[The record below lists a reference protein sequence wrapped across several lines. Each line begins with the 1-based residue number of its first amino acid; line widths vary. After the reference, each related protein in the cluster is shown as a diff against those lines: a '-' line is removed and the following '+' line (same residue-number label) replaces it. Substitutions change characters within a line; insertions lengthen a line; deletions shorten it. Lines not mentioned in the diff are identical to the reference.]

1 MALLEEM
8 IQIQEDE
15 NDEVIFEKVY
25 ARYEEELKNRE
36 NRPELMGKFIFI
48 NEKPEEDGKDNAF
61 WHISSIG
68 ADDSKFDSYPC
79 NNHICYQRCKFL
91 CDVEHEENH
100 LSSRNSVPCI
110 YRSIHLP
117 LIKILIEMVNQK
129 SQSPNLKVWESI
141 NNNTKEKSFCIR
153 YESQQEGIDYIA
165 IFAKKGGKNGKEVF
179 YTLKTAFPVS
189 LKSYKRR
196 FKREYENYIEKRAK

>member
-1 MALLEEM
+1 
-8 IQIQEDE
+8 
-15 NDEVIFEKVY
+15 
-25 ARYEEELKNRE
+25 
-36 NRPELMGKFIFI
+36 
-48 NEKPEEDGKDNAF
+48 
-61 WHISSIG
+61 
-68 ADDSKFDSYPC
+68 
-79 NNHICYQRCKFL
+79 
-91 CDVEHEENH
+91 
-100 LSSRNSVPCI
+100 
-110 YRSIHLP
+110 
-117 LIKILIEMVNQK
+117 MVNQK